1 MTKLEKSKLDKSKL
15 DISMSGNSGCDPG
28 AIMKGM
34 TEPLKEQFNR
44 LSEETSETSPESTTS
59 SRKFDFDREEKN
71 GEGLRFR
78 GPAVDPV
85 KIQGVSATG
94 ESKPACSDQED
105 DDGIRHS
112 TTNIHPDHIK
122 PSPVES
128 RLLFKPF
135 EGMPTKM
142 KMTPNVKKR
151 MDVCAKKTAS
161 LKKKPISDLSCGHL
175 ESSEYWDTHVYGSP
189 REPRDGSSSETE
201 DDPPAMNP
209 NGSTPKSVD
218 PRKFSKQSA
227 KRAWSKITAN
237 FHAQSFFCQFR
248 LIEAGQVM
256 YYIGYALLGPMV
268 FVATLL
274 SLFLV
279 FTGTS
284 YFTTGHV
291 VVMVPSEYEDVQ
303 AFKRCVVPQ
312 EHRLQWVFTFMAI
325 FMFRQFSD
333 FLEAFCK
340 SRVVSFGNSY
350 LSTFILIVEE
360 VVHLCGLWML
370 VFDVLPDVDLRYGTL
385 SPFCLGMIPS
395 VIGLM
400 TNRFGTKWIFV
411 KQIIVSIIS
420 VIGQFGLGWIVL
432 RSQDDLLRKMFWCCM
447 AISVKFWDHFVVQPR
462 NSQPN
467 ERNSLMAMLFK
478 LADHKR
484 KWLHSIKLLAFPVKF
499 FCLYILLS
507 QYFGYIGFMPIINLI
522 QQVYPFTSDTL
533 QCRTL
538 GPPIL
543 SGPTVSLESVPASSY
558 IPYILGMFLFTL
570 PEFLKTWGKWVSH
583 MGQHFNLFVMP
594 TFLALLTMHGFAW
607 CVGLENGS
615 VVVAYFVKIFGHGT
629 FSPFL
634 PRNSFSM
641 DNSDLICLGL
651 IILSSFL
658 CCYSQWLKFLDYY
671 VLQNQFM
678 VKIKPNITP
687 FIFGQNYDFRVTAR
701 TDAESM
707 PPAVASRPFIYACAT
722 IWRED
727 MHEMS
732 NLVKSLFQI
741 DRACAQLQTACKF
754 EFIIVIDDAFHH
766 ASAYKLLGKQ
776 VFKLLNVIRRMMR
789 SDAQIP
795 EVTYPTPFGAR
806 MEMTLPDGGTKL
818 VILLKDTSLVKQ
830 GKRFSQALYLNY
842 LVDFQFQDL
851 ETMPL
856 PIRNEIVRNK
866 FILTLDGDVNFTP
879 ASVFKLLDR
888 MTTHP
893 MLSAVCGRI
902 IPTGPCTL
910 WTHAQIYEYAI
921 GHWIQKPVEDCLGSV
936 LCAPGCF
943 SMFRLYDMMET
954 KYHWAYSVSRPHT
967 ISMKLRMDQGEDR
980 WMSFLLIAAGGRIG
994 YEPDAIC
1001 FTECPDTLAKLF
1013 GQRRRWITSSFMGV
1027 YHFASILFTQTTQ
1040 DQLHVGNPAQWYQM
1054 FITASTLLS
1063 PAVCLMFLVFG
1074 FNYTTGISLVA
1085 SAFLFVMPIAVYAY
1099 ICHVCEDKVAV
1110 LYGCIL
1116 SGLFTAPLA
1125 LVVISLLQVG

>member
-1 MTKLEKSKLDKSKL
+1 MKSFLSSALICLPAEIVSLLGGPGTIFDQSLYAEPVPRPTPTLSNANANAPMLPPFTTSGLFSFPGQFRSPHITEHPNSMTVPKNEPLTLNCKAEGIPTPTIKWYRDGHPIETSPTSPQSHRVLFPTGSLFFLRVMQNKKEQDGGVYYCEATNTVGKVRSRNATLEVA
-15 DISMSGNSGCDPG
+15 G

-400 TNRFGTKWIFV
+400 TNRFGTKWIF
-411 KQIIVSIIS
+411 
-420 VIGQFGLGWIVL
+420 
-432 RSQDDLLRKMFWCCM
+432 
-447 AISVKFWDHFVVQPR
+447 
-462 NSQPN
+462 
-467 ERNSLMAMLFK
+467 
-478 LADHKR
+478 
-484 KWLHSIKLLAFPVKF
+484 
-499 FCLYILLS
+499 
-507 QYFGYIGFMPIINLI
+507 
-522 QQVYPFTSDTL
+522 
-533 QCRTL
+533 
-538 GPPIL
+538 
-543 SGPTVSLESVPASSY
+543 
-558 IPYILGMFLFTL
+558 
-570 PEFLKTWGKWVSH
+570 
-583 MGQHFNLFVMP
+583 
-594 TFLALLTMHGFAW
+594 
-607 CVGLENGS
+607 
-615 VVVAYFVKIFGHGT
+615 
-629 FSPFL
+629 
-634 PRNSFSM
+634 
-641 DNSDLICLGL
+641 
-651 IILSSFL
+651 
-658 CCYSQWLKFLDYY
+658 
-671 VLQNQFM
+671 NQFM